1 MIWKTNTHEF
11 SATVCQRTGRTC
23 PALAHLARSV
33 AQAVAAADAA
43 TSPDFRVEGSSE
55 LTHCTP
61 GCMARFDARADLIR
75 VYCGARAGA
84 DTQSLDAYADLMF
97 NDQADACPAQGL
109 DTSPCAMLQAVA
121 LDPTTLAEHALP
133 AVI

>member
-11 SATVCQRTGRTC
+11 SATICQRTGRTC

-33 AQAVAAADAA
+33 AQAVAAAGAA

-61 GCMARFDARADLIR
+61 GCIARFDARADLIR
-75 VYCGARAGA
+75 VYCGARPDAA
-84 DTQSLDAYADLMF
+84 AERLDAYADLMF
-97 NDQADACPAQGL
+97 NDLADACPAQGL

-121 LDPTTLAEHALP
+121 LEPAIMAEQALP
-133 AVI
+133 AVM